1 MLKLKP
7 TTKYCKAYTLVE
19 VLVVLT
25 MSAVVIVT
33 VLKIHS
39 QVRRAAAAVS
49 EKIDSD
55 AVPTNVLQRIAED
68 IDRLSS
74 TKAEM
79 QYSISNKIRNDVS
92 QSRLIISSYYYDNN
106 TKKQLYEQVI
116 WQSYYDD
123 YDETMYLFRSHG
135 GVAIEDSVLDVLGT
149 DENPSQAELQA
160 DGKEQFI
167 PVCDGITFFEFSI
180 PQGPEKDPLYTWS
193 SSKAP
198 GAITASISFAEP
210 IEDIFGDYI
219 IPPDQLYQR
228 IIATDRVR
236 KIKFQFVR
244 QEFEPDDPNEMD
256 GDPND
261 IDSEML
267 DENTDKVIST
277 IEEEN
282 GKEE

>member
-1 MLKLKP
+1 MYKP
-7 TTKYCKAYTLVE
+7 KTTTKYRKAYTLIE

-25 MSAVVIVT
+25 MSALVIVT

-39 QVRRAAAAVS
+39 QVRKAAAAVS

-55 AVPTNVLQRIAED
+55 AVPTNILQRIAED

-106 TKKQLYEQVI
+106 NRRQLYEQVI

-135 GVAIEDSVLDVLGT
+135 GVAIEDSVLDVLTVG
-149 DENPSQAELQA
+149 DDGPSQAELQA
-160 DGKEQFI
+160 DGKERFI
-167 PVCDGITFFEFSI
+167 PVCDGMTFFEFSI
-180 PQGPEKDPLYTWS
+180 PQGPEKDPLYAWS

-244 QEFEPDDPNEMD
+244 QEFEPDDPNELD
-256 GDPND
+256 GDPNE
-261 IDSEML
+261 IDSETL

-277 IEEEN
+277 IEKEN
-282 GKEE
+282 GKE